1 MTGVPVAMQ
10 RSESLP
16 VTLGCIA
23 SLQYPKKGVGAMDV
37 DISEHKRADEA
48 LRDSADAIAAQLAL
62 RRASFDPT
70 TPNPDSRYQLLFD
83 HNVAGFYRTAP
94 DGRVLGCNTTF
105 ARMLGYASRE
115 EVLGC
120 PAEQFYFSAEKRDRF
135 LKDLQREGSLVNSEL
150 CLRRKDGS
158 SIWVVENVAA
168 TCDEQGNLTLIEGT
182 MVDISQQKFA
192 EGQHTIK
199 RNGHWKTRRL
209 ATGGSLKPPKMEY

>member
-1 MTGVPVAMQ
+1 
-10 RSESLP
+10 
-16 VTLGCIA
+16 
-23 SLQYPKKGVGAMDV
+23 MDV